1 MFHIASEE
9 DVRQGLVT
17 DVYFERSREILTGM
31 GMNKPVKAEVFLK
44 RFPFSDNWGVLAGVE
59 ECLDLLSG
67 LPVAVRGL
75 PEGSIF
81 REEEPVM
88 VIEGNYLDFGHYET
102 ALLGLLCQ
110 ASGIA
115 TKAARC
121 RLVVPDKSLISF
133 GARRMHPAIAPMVE
147 RSAFIGGCD
156 GVAAVKSAQLLGE
169 AAVGTMPHA
178 LILML
183 GDTVEAAKAF
193 NQFIDPDVKRVVLID
208 TFNDEKF
215 EAVRVAEALK
225 GDLFGVRLD
234 TPASRRGNMVRILK
248 EVRWELDVRGFK
260 HVKLFVSGGLDEAGL
275 AELRPVADAFGVGT
289 SITNARVLDFALD
302 MVEVDGVKVSK
313 RGKCSGVK
321 KVLRCQSCYRD
332 YIVLESRVKEHCSCG
347 GALQNLFI
355 QFLNQGKSTSKLP
368 RPQQVRELVLSQL
381 NNENFMTSLA
391 REAIGEGFEVSEG

>member
-1 MFHIASEE
+1 MFHVATEE
-9 DVRQGLVT
+9 EIRQGLVT
-17 DVYFERSREILTGM
+17 DVYFQRSREILTGM

-44 RFPFSDNWGVLAGVE
+44 KFPFNENWGVLAGVE
-59 ECLDLLSG
+59 ECLELLAG
-67 LPVAVRGL
+67 LPVTVRGM
-75 PEGSIF
+75 PEGCIF
-81 REEEPVM
+81 RNDEPVM
-88 VIEGNYLDFGHYET
+88 AIEGNYLDFGHYET
-102 ALLGLLCQ
+102 AVLGLLCQ

-156 GVAAVKSAQLLGE
+156 GVAVVKSAQILGE
-169 AAVGTMPHA
+169 PAVGTMPHA
-178 LILML
+178 LILVL

-193 NQFIDPDVKRVVLID
+193 NQFIDPEVKRVVLID

-225 GDLFGVRLD
+225 DDLFGVRLD

-260 HVKLFVSGGLDEAGL
+260 HVKLFVSGGLDEADL
-275 AELRPVADAFGVGT
+275 AELRPVADAFGIGT

-302 MVEVDGVKVSK
+302 LVEVDGVKVSK

-321 KVLRCQSCYRD
+321 KVLRCQSCYQD
-332 YIVLESRVKEHCSCG
+332 FIVLESRERERCPCG
-347 GALQNLFI
+347 GSLQDLFV
-355 QFLNQGKSTSKLP
+355 QFLERGKSASKLP
-368 RPQQVRELVLSQL
+368 RPQEVRQLVLSQL
-381 NNENFMTSLA
+381 ENEKFVASLA
-391 REAIGEGFEVSEG
+391 REVIQEGFEVSE